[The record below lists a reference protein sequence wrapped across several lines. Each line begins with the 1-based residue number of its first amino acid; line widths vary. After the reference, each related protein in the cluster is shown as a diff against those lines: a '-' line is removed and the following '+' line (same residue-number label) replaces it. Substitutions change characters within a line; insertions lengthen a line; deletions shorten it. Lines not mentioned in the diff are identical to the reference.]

1 MQDTIPRSVIL
12 IMNKL
17 SFKTKNN
24 DRSYFFTLLSFFL
37 IVSVV
42 STLLL
47 TVFLTLNFFHSMRD
61 TVNVSNEQLLA
72 QTNYTIDQMD
82 ENAERIATS
91 CMTNDNIAAYLDSQ
105 DIESTIPVLSG
116 RDILRQ
122 LLLVPYVDS
131 IYLYSCSSGYVY
143 SSKTGFQVPLS
154 AFENQDA
161 AARMDDAAFLEANAH
176 KPVSNDKS
184 NPAENSR
191 ILSYY
196 FPSFSRGELKNVI
209 VVNMYAS
216 ALTDSI
222 VSMKHLTKDADSS
235 FILLDEERRYLTGV
249 LNDTETA
256 QDTWVTS
263 ALEKLSGYETLK
275 TGTVKIDGRYYYQV
289 CTRDN
294 VYSWYLLNYIPL
306 STVMKGIIS
315 SSAVGFLLFFGVLC
329 LSIILC
335 VYFSR
340 RLNTPVE
347 TLTQAL
353 NEKHAFPK
361 TQDPNAPKEF
371 KKILSAV
378 SSLQENNRQLQ
389 LLQQKTR
396 YSQTQDCLNSLVT
409 NHNLDEPSLLNQKLQ
424 RLNLSW
430 LEQSKLCMA
439 VLKIDNYQDFM
450 ATQNPDDL
458 WLTRFSVI
466 NIVEELASA
475 SFTCNAFSRADDKF
489 VLLLAIGSDEEEEH
503 AEDNLTA
510 LFRSIQENIRKYL
523 HFTFSIAYSTF
534 FTGISSLPTVYA
546 NVENSLYL
554 KMRYGHN
561 CIIDPYQMDDMPNE
575 VFQVSYKGI
584 IQISDRLINTQ
595 LDGAWAAYLELTDQL
610 FHYDYNEIMS
620 TTIHVIYSI
629 YERLTEKYPMLKDF
643 ITQEMKRI
651 LVDLEHAEVSDD
663 ILSLMHHY
671 FENICGAID
680 KLKTS
685 PAQQNSAIVAEKIVQ
700 IIEKEYTNP
709 TLCLCSIADQVGL
722 SPNYTGHIFKQYK
735 GKSVAAYI
743 LDVRMDKVAQYLQ
756 TTSWSLNKILDM
768 VGLEKNNYFYTKFK
782 NYFGMTLSEYKQKFQ
797 PDNGETDG
805 TK

>member
-1 MQDTIPRSVIL
+1 
-12 IMNKL
+12 MNKL
-17 SFKTKNN
+17 SYKTKNN
-24 DRSYFFTLLSFFL
+24 NRSYFFTLLSFFL

-47 TVFLTLNFFHSMRD
+47 TVFLTINFINSMRD
-61 TVNVSNEQLLA
+61 TIHLFNEQLLA

-91 CMTNDNIAAYLDSQ
+91 CMTNDNIAAYLDSA

-116 RDILRQ
+116 RDIMRQ

-131 IYLYSCSSGYVY
+131 IYLYSCRSGYVY

-154 AFENQDA
+154 SFENQDIA
-161 AARMDDAAFLEANAH
+161 AKIGDADFLKANVH
-176 KPVSNDKS
+176 KPVSNDK
-184 NPAENSR
+184 NDPAENSR

-196 FPSFSRGELKNVI
+196 FPSFSQERLQNVI
-209 VVNMYAS
+209 VINMYAS
-216 ALTDSI
+216 SLTDSI
-222 VSMKHLTKDADSS
+222 ASMKHLTKDTDSS
-235 FILLDEERRYLTGV
+235 FILLDENRSYLTGV
-249 LNDTETA
+249 LNGTETD
-256 QDTWVTS
+256 QDTWITS
-263 ALEKLSGYETLK
+263 ALEKLSGYEQLK
-275 TGTVKIDGRYYYQV
+275 TGIVKIDGGYYYQV

-294 VYSWYLLNYIPL
+294 VYNWYLLNYMPL
-306 STVMKGIIS
+306 STVMQGIIS
-315 SSAVGFLLFFGVLC
+315 SSSVGFILFFCVLC

-340 RLNTPVE
+340 RLNSPVE
-347 TLTQAL
+347 TLAQAP

-361 TQDPNAPKEF
+361 AQDPNAPKEF
-371 KKILSAV
+371 KKILSAI
-378 SSLQENNRQLQ
+378 SSMQENNRQLQ

-396 YSQTQDCLNSLVT
+396 YSQTQDCLNSLIA
-409 NHNLDEPSLLNQKLQ
+409 NHNLDEPALLSQKLE
-424 RLNLSW
+424 RLKLSW
-430 LEQSKLCMA
+430 LEKSKLCMT
-439 VLKIDNYQDFM
+439 VLKIDNYQEFM
-450 ATQNPDDL
+450 STQNPDDL

-489 VLLLAIGSDEEEEH
+489 ILLLAIGSDEEEGQ
-503 AEDNLTA
+503 AEDKLTA
-510 LFRSIQENIRKYL
+510 LFPSIQENIQKYL
-523 HFTFSIAYSTF
+523 GFTFTIAYSTF
-534 FTGISSLPTVYA
+534 FTGIPNLPTVYA

-584 IQISDRLINTQ
+584 IQISDRLSNTQ
-595 LDGAWAAYLELTDQL
+595 LDAAWAAYLELTDQL
-610 FHYDYNEIMS
+610 FHYDYSEIMS

-629 YERLTEKYPMLKDF
+629 YERLIEKYPMLKDF
-643 ITQEMKRI
+643 ITQDMKRI

-671 FENICGAID
+671 FEDICSAVD

-700 IIEKEYTNP
+700 IIEKEYMSP

-743 LDVRMDKVAQYLQ
+743 LDIRMDKVAQYLQ
-756 TTSWSLNKILDM
+756 TTSWSLTKILDM

-782 NYFGMTLSEYKQKFQ
+782 NYFGMTLSEYKQTFHL
-797 PDNGETDG
+797 DISETDSA
-805 TK
+805 K

>member
-1 MQDTIPRSVIL
+1 M
-12 IMNKL
+12 
-17 SFKTKNN
+17 
-24 DRSYFFTLLSFFL
+24 
-37 IVSVV
+37 
-42 STLLL
+42 
-47 TVFLTLNFFHSMRD
+47 
-61 TVNVSNEQLLA
+61 LA
-72 QTNYTIDQMD
+72 
-82 ENAERIATS
+82 
-91 CMTNDNIAAYLDSQ
+91 
-105 DIESTIPVLSG
+105 
-116 RDILRQ
+116 
-122 LLLVPYVDS
+122 
-131 IYLYSCSSGYVY
+131 SS
-143 SSKTGFQVPLS
+143 
-154 AFENQDA
+154 
-161 AARMDDAAFLEANAH
+161 
-176 KPVSNDKS
+176 
-184 NPAENSR
+184 
-191 ILSYY
+191 
-196 FPSFSRGELKNVI
+196 
-209 VVNMYAS
+209 
-216 ALTDSI
+216 LTDSI
-222 VSMKHLTKDADSS
+222 ASMKYLTKDTDSS
-235 FILLDEERRYLTGV
+235 FILLDEDRRYLTGV
-249 LNDTETA
+249 QGGTETD
-256 QDTWVTS
+256 QDTWITS
-263 ALEKLSGYETLK
+263 ALEKLSSYDTLK

-294 VYSWYLLNYIPL
+294 VYGWYLLNYIPL
-306 STVMKGIIS
+306 STVLQGIIS
-315 SSAVGFLLFFGVLC
+315 SSAAGFLLFFCVLC

-340 RLNTPVE
+340 RLNTPIE

-353 NEKHAFPK
+353 NEKHVFSKA
-361 TQDPNAPKEF
+361 QDPNAPKEF
-371 KKILSAV
+371 KKILCAI
-378 SSLQENNRQLQ
+378 SSMQENNRQLQ

-396 YSQTQDCLNSLVT
+396 YSRTQDCLNSLVT
-409 NHNLDEPSLLNQKLQ
+409 NHNLDEPTLLNQKLE

-430 LEQSKLCMA
+430 LKKNKLCMA
-439 VLKIDNYQDFM
+439 VLKIDNYQEFM

-489 VLLLAIGSDEEEEH
+489 VLLLAIGPDEEEEH
-503 AEDNLTA
+503 VEDKLTA
-510 LFRSIQENIRKYL
+510 LFQSIQENIQKYL
-523 HFTFSIAYSTF
+523 SFTFSIAYSTF
-534 FTGISSLPTVYA
+534 FTGIPSLPTVYA

-584 IQISDRLINTQ
+584 IQISDRLINAQ
-595 LDGAWAAYLELTDQL
+595 LDSAWSAYLELTDKL

-629 YERLTEKYPMLKDF
+629 YERLIEKYPMLKDF
-643 ITQEMKRI
+643 ITQDMKRI
-651 LVDLEHAEVSDD
+651 LIDLEHAEVSDD
-663 ILSLMHHY
+663 ILSPMHYY

-680 KLKTS
+680 RLKTS

-700 IIEKEYTNP
+700 IIEKDYTNP

-756 TTSWSLNKILDM
+756 TTSWSLTKILDM

-797 PDNGETDG
+797 LDNSETDS